1 VNAWFRIKKPGFAF
15 FNHKEEQGERM
26 AWYTKKPTA
35 EKKTR
40 KSFWIRCSKCNSHVY
55 ESEWIENLNV
65 CPNCN
70 YHGSISS
77 WERIALLFDGGSFEE
92 LFSGIQPVDSLGFTD
107 LKGSY
112 RDKIARNTKSAKVP
126 EAVIT
131 GCGTIHGIRVVAAV
145 MDFRF
150 LGGSLGSAT
159 GEKILRASNFAHD
172 NELPLIIISA
182 SGGARMQEGV
192 LSLMQMAKTCAGI
205 ARLNRKNIPYIS
217 VLTNPTTGGVTASYA
232 MMGDINLAEPG
243 AVIGFAGRRVIE
255 QTIGEKLP
263 EDFQTAEYLLEHGF
277 VDRIVHRKDLK
288 DEISNLLG
296 FVNR

>member
-1 VNAWFRIKKPGFAF
+1 
-15 FNHKEEQGERM
+15 M
-26 AWYTKKPTA
+26 AWYTKQPTT
-35 EKKTR
+35 TR
-40 KSFWIRCSKCNSHVY
+40 KSKKNFWVRCSKCHSHVY

-77 WERIALLFDGGSFEE
+77 WERIALLFDPDSFQE
-92 LFSGIQPVDSLGFTD
+92 LFAGIRPVDSLGFTD

-112 RDKIARNTKSAKVP
+112 GDKIGRNTKSAGVS

-131 GCGTIHGIRVVAAV
+131 GQGTIQGIPAVAAV

-159 GEKILRASNFAHD
+159 GEKILRAANHAHD
-172 NELPLIIISA
+172 HRLPLIIVSA

-205 ARLNRKNIPYIS
+205 ARLNRRDIPYIS

-263 EDFQTAEYLLEHGF
+263 DDFQTAEYLLEHGF
-277 VDRIVHRKDLK
+277 VDRIVHRRDLK
-288 DEISNLLG
+288 AEISNLLG

>member
-1 VNAWFRIKKPGFAF
+1 
-15 FNHKEEQGERM
+15 M
-26 AWYTKKPTA
+26 AWYIKKPTA
-35 EKKTR
+35 EKKSK
-40 KSFWIRCSKCNSHVY
+40 KSFWIRCSKCQSHIY
-55 ESEWIENLNV
+55 ESDWKENLNV

-77 WERIALLFDGGSFEE
+77 WERIALLYDEGSFQE
-92 LFSGIQPVDSLGFTD
+92 LFGEIRPVDSLGFTD

-112 RDKIARNTKSAKVP
+112 REKIDRNTRSAGVT

-131 GCGTIHGIRVVAAV
+131 GLGTIHGVKTVAAV

-159 GEKILRASNFAHD
+159 GEKILRAANYAHD
-172 NELPLIIISA
+172 HNLSLIIVSA

-205 ARLNRKNIPYIS
+205 ARLNRKNIPFIS
-217 VLTNPTTGGVTASYA
+217 ILTNPTTGGVTASYA

-263 EDFQTAEYLLEHGF
+263 ADFQTAEYLLEHGF
-277 VDRIVHRKDLK
+277 VDRIVHRRDLRE
-288 DEISNLLG
+288 EISRLLG
-296 FVNR
+296 FVNN

>member
-1 VNAWFRIKKPGFAF
+1 MG
-15 FNHKEEQGERM
+15 
-26 AWYTKKPTA
+26 WYTSKADTEKRKEVGSLWVRCKKCQ
-35 EKKTR
+35 
-40 KSFWIRCSKCNSHVY
+40 SFVY
-55 ESEWIENLNV
+55 ENEWKANLDV

-70 YHGSISS
+70 YHGSITSF
-77 WERIALLFDGGSFEE
+77 ERIDLLFDAGSFRE
-92 LFSGIQPVDSLGFTD
+92 LFGNIEPVDSLGFSD

-112 RDKIARNTKSAKVP
+112 ADKIVNNKKKTGIS

-131 GCGTIHGIRVVAAV
+131 GHGLIHGMRAAASI

-159 GEKILRASNFAHD
+159 GEKILQGAMYSLKHRI
-172 NELPLIIISA
+172 PYLILSA

-205 ARLNRKNIPYIS
+205 ARLNKENIPYIS
-217 VLTNPTTGGVTASYA
+217 ILTNPTTGGVTASYA
-232 MMGDINLAEPG
+232 MMGDVNIAEPG

-263 EDFQTAEYLLEHGF
+263 DDFQTAEYLLEHGF
-277 VDRIVHRKDLK
+277 VDSIVNRKDMK
-288 DEISNLLG
+288 QYISNILG
-296 FVNR
+296 FYNR

>member
-1 VNAWFRIKKPGFAF
+1 
-15 FNHKEEQGERM
+15 M
-26 AWYTKKPTA
+26 AWYTKPPT
-35 EKKTR
+35 EKKKTR
-40 KSFWIRCSKCNSHVY
+40 KSFWIKCSHCHAHVY
-55 ESEWIENLNV
+55 EAEWLENLNV
-65 CPNCN
+65 CPACN
-70 YHGSISS
+70 HHGSMSAP
-77 WERIALLFDGGSFEE
+77 ERIRLLFDEGSFRE
-92 LFSGIQPVDSLGFTD
+92 LFAGVLPVDALNFSD

-112 RDKIARNTKSAKVP
+112 RDKIKANQERSGVS
-126 EAVIT
+126 EAVI
-131 GCGTIHGIRVVAAV
+131 CGKGNIHGIPVVASV

-159 GEKILRASNFAHD
+159 GEKILRAA
-172 NELPLIIISA
+172 NEACNRRLPYIIVSA

-263 EDFQTAEYLLEHGF
+263 GDFQTAEYLLEHGF
-277 VDRIVHRKDLK
+277 VDRIVNRKDMK
-288 DEISNLLG
+288 QEISRILG
-296 FVNR
+296 FINR